1 MWCYKICLISFSL
14 PYTFVS
20 EAFEFHD
27 DVSEETQTILI
38 WDLPY

>member
-1 MWCYKICLISFSL
+1 M
-14 PYTFVS
+14 PYLLQSTLFS

-27 DVSEETQTILI
+27 DVSEETQAVLI